1 MSSDDRERKRT
12 GLAGQIEVEI
22 IREPF
27 SNDSTPLFSSSSAS
41 NPLSILKELIEQVE
55 ELEQNAAA
63 STDHGLVS
71 PQELQQHLARFQK
84 QNSALKR
91 MLDKMH

>member
-22 IREPF
+22 VRDQY
-27 SNDSTPLFSSSSAS
+27 SNDSTSLFSSSAAS

-55 ELEQNAAA
+55 ELEQHAAT
-63 STDHGLVS
+63 STDRGLVS

-84 QNSALKR
+84 QNSVLKR

>member
-1 MSSDDRERKRT
+1 MSSDDRDRKRT
-12 GLAGQIEVEI
+12 GLAGQIEVEV
-22 IREPF
+22 IRDQC
-27 SNDSTPLFSSSSAS
+27 SNDSSTLFSSSSAS

-63 STDHGLVS
+63 TTDHGLVS

-91 MLDKMH
+91 MLDKLH